1 MMILLQNFGMD
12 MNLQKD
18 KQKKFLLKLKM
29 FQLQERDLMKLSHQ

>member
-1 MMILLQNFGMD
+1 MMILLQNFGMN

-29 FQLQERDLMKLSHQ
+29 FQLQEKDLMKLSPQ